1 MVFVGARESS
11 AEALFLQCP
20 RLQCSCGV
28 LTAESPHNAQALRFF
43 RLCRQNVRANTLL
56 HRLGYLHL
64 LERVRGQH
72 TSYGT
77 EMLRKRERKRDGI
90 CVC

>member
-11 AEALFLQCP
+11 SEALFLQRP

-28 LTAESPHNAQALRFF
+28 LTAESPHNAQAHRFF

-56 HRLGYLHL
+56 QCTLSLQGPIHQLWDRHVEKGRKEVGWYLCVL
-64 LERVRGQH
+64 VRRQ
-72 TSYGT
+72 
-77 EMLRKRERKRDGI
+77 
-90 CVC
+90 